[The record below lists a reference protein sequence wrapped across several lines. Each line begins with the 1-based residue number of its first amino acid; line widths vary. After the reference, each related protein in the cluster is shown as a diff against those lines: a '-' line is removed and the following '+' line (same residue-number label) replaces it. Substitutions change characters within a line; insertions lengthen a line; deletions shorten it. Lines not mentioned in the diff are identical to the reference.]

1 MPIPRITLPQAFL
14 HASQSKL
21 GLRSGAESI
30 EKANAEALDA
40 AIAESL
46 IPDVP
51 EGLTAAQKFAFESGD
66 PDLIREANDAALAAG
81 IGASLDNAN
90 DVPKR
95 VREIVPADELGVQR
109 SLVGRLKAWLR
120 SQGFEIKSNN
130 GNRNNCLIISML
142 QHATGNYY
150 SNHESAAK
158 KYKALLFEWSGGT
171 EKHDSPL
178 YSDNV
183 LAEMLIDRINLDY
196 FGDQQERHL
205 RFKIV
210 SPDHE
215 GKPAVREIGNG
226 QRVAG
231 IIDGAGHYEAYV
243 KK

>member
-1 MPIPRITLPQAFL
+1 MPIPRITLPQTFL
-14 HASQSKL
+14 HDAQSKL
-21 GLRSGAESI
+21 GPRSSAEAI

-46 IPDVP
+46 MQEAP

-81 IGASLDNAN
+81 IGASLDEAN
-90 DVPKR
+90 DVPKPAR
-95 VREIVPADELGVQR
+95 DIVPADELRIQR
-109 SLVGRLKAWLR
+109 SLINRLKAWLKG
-120 SQGFEIKSNN
+120 QGFEIKPNN

-142 QHATGNYY
+142 QHATGDYG

-158 KYKALLFEWSGGT
+158 KYKSLLFDWSGGT
-171 EKHDSPL
+171 EKLDSPL

-183 LAEMLIDRINLDY
+183 LAEMLIDRINYDY
-196 FGDQQERHL
+196 FGDNSGRYL

-215 GKPAVREIGNG
+215 GKPAVREIGKG

>member
-1 MPIPRITLPQAFL
+1 MPIPRITLPPAFL

-21 GLRSGAESI
+21 GLRSSAEAI
-30 EKANAEALDA
+30 EKANTEALDA

-46 IPDVP
+46 IPETPD
-51 EGLTAAQKFAFESGD
+51 GLTAAQKFAFESGD
-66 PDLIREANDAALAAG
+66 PALIREANDAALAAG
-81 IGASLDNAN
+81 IGASLDSTN
-90 DVPKR
+90 DVSKPLR
-95 VREIVPADELGVQR
+95 AIVPDDELRAQR
-109 SLVGRLKAWLR
+109 SLIGRLKAWLR
-120 SQGFEIKSNN
+120 SQGFEIKTNN

-142 QHATGNYY
+142 QHATGNYG

-158 KYKALLFEWSGGT
+158 KYKALLFDWSGGA
-171 EKHDSPL
+171 EKHGSPL

-183 LAEMLIDRINLDY
+183 LAEMLIDRINYDH
-196 FGDQQERHL
+196 FGDNSERYL
-205 RFKIV
+205 RFKIL

-226 QRVAG
+226 RRVAG